1 MMTTIVNVLVVFLIS
16 AGVLFTVVAAIGVN
30 RFPDVYSRLH
40 AASKSSTLGVLSIL
54 LGIFLYFW
62 LVEGH
67 FNSSILLGIAFLF
80 ITAPISGH
88 LAGRAAYMSGV
99 KLWEKSVGDD
109 LADVVKKKS
118 NSDRQ

>member
-1 MMTTIVNVLVVFLIS
+1 MTTTIINALVVFLIS
-16 AGVLFTVVAAIGVN
+16 AGVLFSVVAAIGLN

-88 LAGRAAYMSGV
+88 LIGRAAYMSGV
-99 KLWEKSVGDD
+99 NLWEKSVGDD
-109 LADVVKKKS
+109 LAEVSKKEK
-118 NSDRQ
+118 QQ

>member
-1 MMTTIVNVLVVFLIS
+1 MTTIVNAIVIFLIS
-16 AGVLFTVVAAIGVN
+16 VGVLFTVVAVIGVN

-62 LVEGH
+62 LIEDH
-67 FNSSILLGIAFLF
+67 FNSSILLAIAFLF

-88 LAGRAAYMSGV
+88 VIGRSAYLSGV
-99 KLWEKSVGDD
+99 KLWDKSVGDD
-109 LADVVKKKS
+109 LARVLNSQEKKH
-118 NSDRQ
+118 N